1 MIGDMKCGTCVFGHF
16 PADQATGARRWAGVC
31 GNHLPE
37 GMTGEE
43 MKRKGLLP
51 THYVEQHWKCSN
63 GRYLARVRH
72 EETALGS
79 TEPEGDSGGVQ
90 QAEV

>member
-1 MIGDMKCGTCVFGHF
+1 MDSKERTCGRCIYAHF
-16 PADQATGARRWAGVC
+16 PIDPATGARRWAGVC

-63 GRYLARVRH
+63 NRFEQRYEAGVGSEGQEAGRER
-72 EETALGS
+72 
-79 TEPEGDSGGVQ
+79 